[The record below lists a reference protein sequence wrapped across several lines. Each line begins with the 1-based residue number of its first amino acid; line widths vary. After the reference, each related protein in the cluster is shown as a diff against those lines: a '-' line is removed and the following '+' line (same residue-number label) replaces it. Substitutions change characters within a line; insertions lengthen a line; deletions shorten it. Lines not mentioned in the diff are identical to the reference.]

1 MKKIKFTGVVN
12 GVEYNNLQDYN
23 KAVTEAMELGA
34 VEAYT
39 KTETIDNEPE
49 PVNPNDENCYKFV
62 GVVNGVEYNNLQDY
76 NKAFEEA
83 IKSGYVDAYTKSS
96 KSCECGR
103 DYDCECNDEDC
114 KEAPINYF
122 PGFFETG
129 SEVTSDYIDN
139 NVKNDSND
147 CNWRDHFQNLSDE
160 LSADFKQITNTLP
173 ELSSDEKIMYLKD
186 INDIL
191 IKISQDDAANTKAL
205 KQFQN
210 SLDELLSSMRTCRR
224 ATEVIRLY
232 NEFYN
237 ELKNKLEP
245 TCEPTN
251 ITEVSPQ
258 NEVTIDTS
266 VPAQEVVNVVTKFFN
281 SLLGK

>member
-1 MKKIKFTGVVN
+1 
-12 GVEYNNLQDYN
+12 
-23 KAVTEAMELGA
+23 
-34 VEAYT
+34 
-39 KTETIDNEPE
+39 
-49 PVNPNDENCYKFV
+49 
-62 GVVNGVEYNNLQDY
+62 
-76 NKAFEEA
+76 
-83 IKSGYVDAYTKSS
+83 
-96 KSCECGR
+96 
-103 DYDCECNDEDC
+103 
-114 KEAPINYF
+114 
-122 PGFFETG
+122 
-129 SEVTSDYIDN
+129 
-139 NVKNDSND
+139 
-147 CNWRDHFQNLSDE
+147 
-160 LSADFKQITNTLP
+160 
-173 ELSSDEKIMYLKD
+173 MYLKD